1 MLSHSNEDYLKAI
14 YELQHEQDQP
24 WATTTTLAQALGIAP
39 ASVTEMLKRLSVT
52 DPPLVQ
58 HKPYQGARLTPDGE
72 RAALTLVRTHR
83 LVEQFLVE
91 ALGYSWD
98 EVHEEA
104 HRLEHAISHRLA
116 ERIAEYLGH
125 PDSDPHGDP
134 IPGPGGELSLR
145 HEVALS
151 ELAAGDVGHVTR
163 VHSHDAELLRYLG
176 ELGIYPGIAVRVLE
190 IAPFGGPVTVRIND
204 RLVIVGRAVVEQV
217 KVEPTVSETRNPV
230 TRKGNQ

>member
-58 HKPYQGARLTPDGE
+58 HKLYQGARLTPDGE
-72 RAALTLVRTHR
+72 RAALAVVRTHR

-91 ALGYSWD
+91 TLGYGWD
-98 EVHEEA
+98 EIHEEA
-104 HRLEHAISHRLA
+104 HRLEHAVSPGLA

-163 VHSHDAELLRYLG
+163 VHSHDSALLRYLG
-176 ELGIYPGIAVRVLE
+176 DLGIYPGVAVRVLE
-190 IAPFGGPVTVRIND
+190 IAPFGGPVTVGIDD

-217 KVEPTVSETRNPV
+217 KVEPTVSESRNLV
-230 TRKGNQ
+230 TREGNQ

>member
-14 YELQHEQDQP
+14 YELQHEQGQS

-58 HKPYQGARLTPDGE
+58 HKPYQGARLTPEGE
-72 RAALTLVRTHR
+72 RAALALVRTHR
-83 LVEQFLVE
+83 LIEQFLVE

-104 HRLEHAISHRLA
+104 HRLEHAISPRLA

-151 ELAAGDVGHVTR
+151 ELAAGVLGHVTR

-176 ELGIYPGIAVRVLE
+176 ELGIYPGVAVRVLE
-190 IAPFGGPVTVRIND
+190 IAPFSGPVTVRIED
-204 RLVIVGRAVVEQV
+204 RLGIVGRAVAEQV
-217 KVEPTVSETRNPV
+217 KVEQAPTEILNSSNRE
-230 TRKGNQ
+230 GNQ